1 MLAWNIMEEQAS
13 ELRRARL
20 LQRGD
25 LCRGAEED
33 HSKGRSG
40 KMGQTSRAGSYQH
53 RGQRDLRLGTTGESL
68 KPGQAKRIRGQWLR
82 SAKLMEAEHE
92 VYHSQ
97 PSTRQRPPPS
107 VDLWELFAGQ
117 GRCSELAHEYDLT
130 ALQPM
135 DIVYCQ
141 DFFDQKVRSRA
152 KETLDRLRP
161 TLLMIE
167 TDCTHF
173 TLFNKN
179 LNYSQRLDEWHRL
192 QQEDQPLVTFSTTM
206 ATRQHQAGRFFLL
219 ENPLKSELWQQ
230 PQVVRLASLPGVYS
244 FVLDS
249 GAFGGQVQGHDI
261 IKPFKI
267 MTDFPG
273 LRDVLERRLTPEE
286 RSNCT
291 PIEGSLT
298 SGSQAY
304 PEQMCRA
311 ILGHLRECVKT
322 QQPARFCLYS
332 QVLPVQ
338 LPTDD
343 LSQWDEIV
351 EHVAKTFER
360 SSRRPFT
367 MQPESELGRK
377 IQDLFRI
384 DAIKTQAVSAP
395 TTRRIPSNVD
405 EYYTRAAFLFYND
418 ETKAVEVE
426 DLGDLQ
432 FPRQRFSKPVRY
444 GHRRLQPEPS
454 ASTTQSRTP
463 TMVLNLPTDI
473 DFPDLSK
480 DVPQE
485 VRSAVARLHLNLGH
499 PSRQELNTLL
509 AYEGNFPDAVY
520 ECAWKLRCS
529 TCERLK
535 PKQPPRPTAQPSM
548 VVGQFGDELQMDIF
562 YCKTLASETFMV
574 LGMVDRA
581 TGLHQAIILP
591 DRNSE
596 TTFDC
601 FEKVWLRPFGLPLH
615 LSCDPDKSFRGSFE
629 SRVQAMGCIIQHCPP
644 EAHYVIGMVE
654 RRNALLR
661 IILEK
666 LIDQFAA
673 STVDQCSAL
682 LAASCH
688 AINTGIHTHGRSAY
702 QAVFGRQPRLLNG
715 NFNDPMVLATSP
727 SIAQV
732 DQSAGFRAEF
742 IRCEALKRLHE
753 LDCSQHLRRALLRKT
768 RTTKIADLQPGQ
780 AYWRWT
786 RRGAKKRGG
795 WVMARFLSWDPSHVG
810 KQAWLRT
817 GVSTTLVTAEQLRA
831 AFGFEDWVPDK
842 EDVQALKDAATKFES
857 FLDDRGPDPPQDQ
870 LPEDDELEWPA
881 EQPDAEMPPMTPSMA
896 VLAPSTPA
904 EPSSVPQPIPPQQ
917 PSTPT
922 LLPLSEQQQLSL
934 SQQQISQQQSVHF
947 NIDSPTNINQMIQ
960 QQHHRYG
967 TVPER
972 SRRRSRTPTLKRY
985 GSTAAASNALQQT
998 EQQALPQAEQTAPA
1012 EQPALRDVQ
1021 HPPAEQTAGEEFVET
1036 SQTPAPVS
1044 THQEVSQHATT
1055 LDEQQTE
1062 RNTGDTQQQQAPT
1075 DTQQV
1080 VVVPDDDVQQVSS
1093 SASSM
1098 STGQLPQK
1106 RPFDTMFTL
1115 VMDEQGHITT
1125 PDASWDG
1132 SPPIDFDPAPRL
1144 FHKAYLSSS
1153 QRLEDV
1159 KDIGKAG
1166 DESDTS
1172 QESDDDDLHEP
1183 TSTTMDAVPV
1193 YKQGMSRQELKAL
1206 DREIPWRRILEM
1218 SPSYID
1224 KFIEAVIKESE
1235 SWATWKLVQP
1245 IEEQEANQILAD
1257 PILQKRVIHSRACY
1271 RDKALGVGDVRA
1283 KCRIVALGHLDPDL
1297 ASLTR
1302 HTPTPGRTAE
1312 HVLYASIVA
1321 GYNGELF
1328 RSNLRWR
1335 AWAGDAA
1342 TAFLQGKQAERHL
1355 PLFLPPEDG
1364 LIALTNT
1371 WQHRLY

>member
-53 RGQRDLRLGTTGESL
+53 RGQRDLRLGTGESL

-117 GRCSELAHEYDLT
+117 ARCSELAHEYDLT

-206 ATRQHQAGRFFLL
+206 ATRQHQAGGFFLL

-230 PQVVRLASLPGVYS
+230 TQVVRLASLPGVYS

-360 SSRRPFT
+360 SSRRPFI

-384 DAIKTQAVSAP
+384 DAIKIQAVSAP

-485 VRSAVARLHLNLGH
+485 VRSAAARLHLNLGH

-548 VVGQFGDELQMDIF
+548 VVGQFGDELQMDI
-562 YCKTLASETFMV
+562 YSTARLW
-574 LGMVDRA
+574 
-581 TGLHQAIILP
+581 H
-591 DRNSE
+591 
-596 TTFDC
+596 
-601 FEKVWLRPFGLPLH
+601 LR
-615 LSCDPDKSFRGSFE
+615 LSWFWAWWIVQLDSIKQSF
-629 SRVQAMGCIIQHCPP
+629 C
-644 EAHYVIGMVE
+644 
-654 RRNALLR
+654 L
-661 IILEK
+661 
-666 LIDQFAA
+666 
-673 STVDQCSAL
+673 
-682 LAASCH
+682 
-688 AINTGIHTHGRSAY
+688 TGIL
-702 QAVFGRQPRLLNG
+702 RQ
-715 NFNDPMVLATSP
+715 
-727 SIAQV
+727 
-732 DQSAGFRAEF
+732 
-742 IRCEALKRLHE
+742 H
-753 LDCSQHLRRALLRKT
+753 
-768 RTTKIADLQPGQ
+768 
-780 AYWRWT
+780 
-786 RRGAKKRGG
+786 
-795 WVMARFLSWDPSHVG
+795 
-810 KQAWLRT
+810 
-817 GVSTTLVTAEQLRA
+817 
-831 AFGFEDWVPDK
+831 
-842 EDVQALKDAATKFES
+842 
-857 FLDDRGPDPPQDQ
+857 
-870 LPEDDELEWPA
+870 
-881 EQPDAEMPPMTPSMA
+881 
-896 VLAPSTPA
+896 
-904 EPSSVPQPIPPQQ
+904 
-917 PSTPT
+917 
-922 LLPLSEQQQLSL
+922 
-934 SQQQISQQQSVHF
+934 
-947 NIDSPTNINQMIQ
+947 
-960 QQHHRYG
+960 
-967 TVPER
+967 
-972 SRRRSRTPTLKRY
+972 
-985 GSTAAASNALQQT
+985 
-998 EQQALPQAEQTAPA
+998 
-1012 EQPALRDVQ
+1012 
-1021 HPPAEQTAGEEFVET
+1021 
-1036 SQTPAPVS
+1036 
-1044 THQEVSQHATT
+1044 
-1055 LDEQQTE
+1055 
-1062 RNTGDTQQQQAPT
+1062 
-1075 DTQQV
+1075 
-1080 VVVPDDDVQQVSS
+1080 
-1093 SASSM
+1093 
-1098 STGQLPQK
+1098 
-1106 RPFDTMFTL
+1106 
-1115 VMDEQGHITT
+1115 
-1125 PDASWDG
+1125 
-1132 SPPIDFDPAPRL
+1132 
-1144 FHKAYLSSS
+1144 
-1153 QRLEDV
+1153 
-1159 KDIGKAG
+1159 
-1166 DESDTS
+1166 
-1172 QESDDDDLHEP
+1172 
-1183 TSTTMDAVPV
+1183 
-1193 YKQGMSRQELKAL
+1193 
-1206 DREIPWRRILEM
+1206 
-1218 SPSYID
+1218 
-1224 KFIEAVIKESE
+1224 
-1235 SWATWKLVQP
+1235 
-1245 IEEQEANQILAD
+1245 
-1257 PILQKRVIHSRACY
+1257 
-1271 RDKALGVGDVRA
+1271 
-1283 KCRIVALGHLDPDL
+1283 
-1297 ASLTR
+1297 
-1302 HTPTPGRTAE
+1302 
-1312 HVLYASIVA
+1312 
-1321 GYNGELF
+1321 
-1328 RSNLRWR
+1328 
-1335 AWAGDAA
+1335 
-1342 TAFLQGKQAERHL
+1342 
-1355 PLFLPPEDG
+1355 
-1364 LIALTNT
+1364 LIALRRFGCAPLVCHFTCRATPIKASEEVLKAGSRQWVASFSIALQRHTMSLGWWSEETLYYASSSKNSSTSLQPQQWTNAAHYSLLLAMQST
-1371 WQHRLY
+1371 RVFTPMVVRLIKPSLADNLDC